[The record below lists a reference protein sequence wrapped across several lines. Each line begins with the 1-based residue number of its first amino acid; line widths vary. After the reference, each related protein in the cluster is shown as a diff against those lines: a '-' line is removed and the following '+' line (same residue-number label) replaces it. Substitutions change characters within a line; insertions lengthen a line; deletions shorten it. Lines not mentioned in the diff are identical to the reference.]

1 LREKFIIKW
10 GKQNFS
16 IQGLWMRTKKRSR
29 VSSCLGLS
37 LIVPLSTCLVLAT
50 AGLLYESTASKAAF
64 QSHPPPG
71 QLIDVG
77 KYQLH
82 IYTLGEDA
90 GLPVVILDSGGM
102 SMSAQWGWVMGSIAR
117 FTQVVAYD
125 RPGMGWSE
133 PSPHPIDADELIDHL
148 RSALRETGLE
158 GPYILVGHS
167 MGGLTTRLFAQMYP
181 DEVFGLVQVDPRDLL
196 WQTPSETEI
205 RLQTTIISALSRV
218 GLIRL
223 TGMAARDAEGL
234 PPRHYLQA
242 MEITSSHRHLR
253 NAGSEAHLG
262 DSATSLLE
270 TEEDLSPFPLI
281 VLTATEPDGAIPSP
295 LREELY
301 ERHAALAAQSPQGN
315 HILVPG
321 AGHVS
326 IVTHENFAQHIITA
340 ITDLLE
346 GTEN

>member
-1 LREKFIIKW
+1 MKSKR
-10 GKQNFS
+10 
-16 IQGLWMRTKKRSR
+16 RSR
-29 VSSCLGLS
+29 ISSCLGLS
-37 LIVPLSTCLVLAT
+37 LIVPLSTCLVLT
-50 AGLLYESTASKAAF
+50 AVGLLYESAASEAAF

-77 KYQLH
+77 TYRLH
-82 IYTLGEDA
+82 IYTLGEDT

-148 RSALRETGLE
+148 RTALRNTGLE
-158 GPYILVGHS
+158 GPYLLVGHS

-196 WQTPSETEI
+196 WQSPTEFEI
-205 RLQTTIISALSRV
+205 RLQTTIISTLSRV

-234 PPRHYLQA
+234 PPSQYQQA
-242 MEITSSHRHLR
+242 VEITSSYRHLR
-253 NAGSEAHLG
+253 NAGSEAYIG

-270 TEEDLSPFPLI
+270 AEEDLSRFPLI

-295 LREELY
+295 QREALN
-301 ERHAALAAQSPQGN
+301 ERHAALAGLSPQGK

-326 IVTHENFAQHIITA
+326 IVTRENFAQHIITA
-340 ITDLLE
+340 IIDLLE
-346 GTEN
+346 VTEN